1 MSIVQKDAFNT
12 MILSYLGV
20 FLGYINRGVL
30 FFVFLK
36 TSQVGLINLV
46 ASVGLL
52 FAQCANLGTI
62 YSIWK
67 FFPFFR
73 EDKNKTKGLLLL
85 HILIVLIGVLIF
97 TSFSVFFKDE
107 LTSFYTNKSK
117 EFVDYYYWILP
128 IGIGN
133 VFFLLFD
140 NYLRGKYKNI
150 IGIFAN
156 EIILRVIIL
165 ISLLLFGFDFIDFK
179 TFSICFFIAHVIPMI
194 ILGVHLLK
202 QKELT
207 YKISKIYIPK
217 RFRKIIIS
225 FSLYNYINTL
235 GALFVVTLD
244 SLMIASYLGLSET
257 AVYTQIVFFT
267 GALMIPYRSIIR
279 VSSNFIPTYWKNK
292 ELNKMNE
299 LYKKVSSVC
308 LFFALFL
315 FSIVWINIHDIFA
328 FFPKEYESGISVFL
342 ILMIG
347 KIIDMYF
354 GLNGTILFTSKKYKF
369 DILFTIILFVIV
381 YTMNVF
387 LIPMYGINGVAISTS
402 ISYVVYNIC
411 RLIFV
416 YYYYK
421 LLPFTI
427 NQFKLIVLF
436 LSVMIIGFL
445 VFPLTDIIILNLFIQ
460 TIYILVF
467 FTGTIYFFK
476 LEESSIEYTNK
487 GLFFIRQR
495 FFKK

>member
-1 MSIVQKDAFNT
+1 
-12 MILSYLGV
+12 
-20 FLGYINRGVL
+20 
-30 FFVFLK
+30 
-36 TSQVGLINLV
+36 
-46 ASVGLL
+46 
-52 FAQCANLGTI
+52 
-62 YSIWK
+62 
-67 FFPFFR
+67 
-73 EDKNKTKGLLLL
+73 
-85 HILIVLIGVLIF
+85 
-97 TSFSVFFKDE
+97 
-107 LTSFYTNKSK
+107 
-117 EFVDYYYWILP
+117 
-128 IGIGN
+128 
-133 VFFLLFD
+133 
-140 NYLRGKYKNI
+140 
-150 IGIFAN
+150 
-156 EIILRVIIL
+156 
-165 ISLLLFGFDFIDFK
+165 
-179 TFSICFFIAHVIPMI
+179 MI

-292 ELNKMNE
+292 ELNKINE

-411 RLIFV
+411 RIIFV

-436 LSVMIIGFL
+436 LSVMIIGFF

-467 FTGTIYFFK
+467 FTGTIFFFK

-495 FFKK
+495 FFKR